1 LASETLIFKINNS
14 KSLWCTK
21 RKEISERRSL
31 YDCQPIVIWLLLNLV
46 TIKSIKFD
54 YHQIRFIRNNNNYNK
69 SLKSN
74 PLIQPNI
81 SNIYCMGWTRV
92 FGVGEELIWIHILV
106 RFQNLSHTD
115 WVALPPNVA
124 STPLWKMKQI
134 LSANLRPFDRRH
146 SDSQVSVPN
155 HWERERERGGVER
168 CVTWTRREGRGIYI
182 KSLPRSFLSS
192 SPEGLLLRFDC

>member
-1 LASETLIFKINNS
+1 
-14 KSLWCTK
+14 
-21 RKEISERRSL
+21 
-31 YDCQPIVIWLLLNLV
+31 VIWLLLNLV

-155 HWERERERGGVER
+155 HWEREREREEEWRGVLPER
-168 CVTWTRREGRGIYI
+168 GEKGEGFIL
-182 KSLPRSFLSS
+182 SLSLGLS
-192 SPEGLLLRFDC
+192 